1 MKKYTVLMR
10 SKCSKMVK
18 RLSEKDRHTLMRL
31 IKNIE
36 EKGPIQ
42 PGFMNYSK
50 LSRTEYHCHL
60 SYHWVACWR
69 CEEGRY
75 IVEVYY
81 VGSRESAPY

>member
-1 MKKYTVLMR
+1 MKKYTVLIR
-10 SKCSKMVK
+10 GKCNKAIR
-18 RLSEKDRHTLMRL
+18 RLSEKDQHTLMRL
-31 IKNIE
+31 IRNIE
-36 EKGPIQ
+36 ESGPVQ
-42 PGFMNYSK
+42 PGFQNYSK

-69 CEEGRY
+69 CEDGKY

>member
-1 MKKYTVLMR
+1 MKKYTVLIR
-10 SKCSKMVK
+10 RKCSKMIG
-18 RLSEKDRHTLMRL
+18 RLSEKDHHVLMRL

-36 EKGPIQ
+36 ETGPVQ

-60 SYHWVACWR
+60 SYRWVACWR
-69 CEEGRY
+69 CEDGKY